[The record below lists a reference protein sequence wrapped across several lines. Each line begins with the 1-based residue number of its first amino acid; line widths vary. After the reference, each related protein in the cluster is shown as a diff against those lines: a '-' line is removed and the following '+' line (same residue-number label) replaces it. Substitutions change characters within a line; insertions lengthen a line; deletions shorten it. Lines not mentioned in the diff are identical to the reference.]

1 MYKTLLYGGVTMTEY
16 NIYSDIEKRSGGDV
30 YIGVVGPVR
39 TGKSTFIKKFMDNLV
54 IPNIPNAYKRER
66 ARDELPQSSGGRT
79 IMTTEPKFIPNEAV
93 TINLSDNASLNVR
106 MIDCVG
112 YIVDS
117 ALGHIEEDMPR
128 MVKTPWSDEEIPFAK
143 AAEIGTKKVI
153 CEHSNIGIV
162 VTTDGSVTDIPRSD
176 YIQAETRAINELKEI
191 NKPFIVL
198 LNCADPQSE
207 SAQSVKNYI
216 ESTHK
221 VSVVNVNCAKLD
233 SKDINAIIESV
244 LFEFPLKEISIDVPD
259 WVEVLEN
266 DHRIKRNVY
275 DNILSSIKSIKKIS
289 DYKTVMETLKQ
300 CENIQTAEVDKISL
314 GEGTVHIEVTTEES
328 LFYEIL
334 GEKSGFEITG
344 KDTLLKLMSE
354 LADVKKEYEK
364 VEYAIKQV
372 RDTGYGIVAPT
383 VEELEL
389 QEPEIV
395 KQGGHFGVKLKAS
408 APSIH
413 MIRADIET
421 VVSPIVGTEKQS
433 EELMHDLLN
442 EFEENPTKIW
452 ESNIFG
458 KSLHELV
465 NDGLHNKLYKM
476 SPDAR
481 YKLQETLQKIIN
493 EGSGG
498 LICIIL

>member
-1 MYKTLLYGGVTMTEY
+1 MTDY
-16 NIYSDIEKRSGGDV
+16 NIYNDIAERSGGDV

-39 TGKSTFIKKFMDNLV
+39 TGKSTFIKRFMDNLV

-93 TINLSDNASLNVR
+93 QIKLSDNASFNVR

-128 MVKTPWSDEEIPFAK
+128 MVKTPWSDTAIPFAK

-153 CEHSNIGIV
+153 CEHSTIGIV
-162 VTTDGSVTDIPRSD
+162 VTTDGSITDIPRND
-176 YIQAETRAINELKEI
+176 YVEAENRAINELKEI

-198 LNCADPQSE
+198 VNSTNPKGEIAEKVKNEIAQAHGVCVLTANCAQLGRE
-207 SAQSVKNYI
+207 
-216 ESTHK
+216 
-221 VSVVNVNCAKLD
+221 
-233 SKDINAIIESV
+233 DINSIIEAV

-259 WVEVLEN
+259 WVEVL
-266 DHRIKRNVY
+266 DGGHRLKKTVY
-275 DNILSSIKSIKKIS
+275 DTILSSIKSVRKIN
-289 DYKTVMETLKQ
+289 DYKNILDTLNN
-300 CENIQTAEVDKISL
+300 CENISTASVEGICL
-314 GEGTVHIEVTTEES
+314 GDGTVHIRVTTEDS

-334 GEKSGFEITG
+334 GEASGFDING
-344 KDTLLKLMSE
+344 KDTLLKLMTE
-354 LADVKKEYEK
+354 LAGIKKEYEK
-364 VEYAIKQV
+364 VEYALKRV
-372 RDTGYGIVAPT
+372 RETGYGIVGPS

-389 QEPEIV
+389 AEPEIV
-395 KQGGHFGVKLKAS
+395 KQGSHFGVRLKAS

-476 SPDAR
+476 SDDAQ

>member
-1 MYKTLLYGGVTMTEY
+1 MTDY
-16 NIYSDIEKRSGGDV
+16 NIYNDIAERSGGDV

-39 TGKSTFIKKFMDNLV
+39 TGKSTFIKRFMDNLV

-93 TINLSDNASLNVR
+93 QVKLSDNASFNVR

-128 MVKTPWSDEEIPFAK
+128 MVKTPWSDTAISFAK
-143 AAEIGTKKVI
+143 AAEIGTRKVI
-153 CEHSNIGIV
+153 CEHSTIGIV
-162 VTTDGSVTDIPRSD
+162 VTTDGSITDIPRSD
-176 YIQAETRAINELKEI
+176 YIEAENRAINELKEI

-198 LNCADPQSE
+198 VNSTNPKGEVAERVKNEISQAHGVCVLTANCAQLGRE
-207 SAQSVKNYI
+207 
-216 ESTHK
+216 
-221 VSVVNVNCAKLD
+221 
-233 SKDINAIIESV
+233 DINSIIEAV

-259 WVEVLEN
+259 WVEVL
-266 DHRIKRNVY
+266 DSGHRLKKTVY
-275 DNILSSIKSIKKIS
+275 DTILSSIKSVRKIN
-289 DYKTVMETLKQ
+289 DYKNILDTLNN
-300 CENIQTAEVDKISL
+300 CENISTASVDGICL
-314 GEGTVHIEVTTEES
+314 GEGTVHIRVTTEDS

-334 GEKSGFEITG
+334 GETSGFEING
-344 KDTLLKLMSE
+344 KDTLLKLMTE
-354 LADVKKEYEK
+354 LAGIKKEYEK
-364 VEYAIKQV
+364 VEYALKRV
-372 RDTGYGIVAPT
+372 RDTGYGIVGPS

-389 QEPEIV
+389 AEPEIV
-395 KQGGHFGVKLKAS
+395 KQGSHFGVRLKAS

-476 SPDAR
+476 SDDAQ

>member
-1 MYKTLLYGGVTMTEY
+1 MTQY
-16 NIYSDIEKRSGGDV
+16 NIYNDIEKRSGGDV

-66 ARDELPQSSGGRT
+66 ARDELPQSSAGKT

-93 TINLSDNASLNVR
+93 KISLMDNASFNVR

-112 YIVDS
+112 YIVNS

-128 MVKTPWSDEEIPFAK
+128 MVKTPWSEEEIPFAE

-176 YIQAETRAINELKEI
+176 YVEAESRAINELKKI
-191 NKPFIVL
+191 NKPFIVV
-198 LNCADPQSE
+198 LNCADPSSE
-207 SAQSVKNYI
+207 NAKRIKKEI
-216 ESTHK
+216 EQTHK
-221 VSVVNVNCAKLD
+221 VSVMSVNCARLD
-233 SKDINAIIESV
+233 VGDINAIIESV
-244 LFEFPLKEISIDVPD
+244 LFEFPLKEISINVPD

-266 DHRIKRNVY
+266 DHRLKKTVY
-275 DNILSSIKSIKKIS
+275 DNILSSIKSIQKIS
-289 DYKTVMETLKQ
+289 DYKNVVETLNS
-300 CENIQTAEVDKISL
+300 CENIQSVQLKEINL
-314 GEGTVHIEVTTEES
+314 GEGTVHIEVTTEDE

-334 GEKSGFEITG
+334 GEKSGFEING
-344 KDTLLKLMSE
+344 KDTLMKLMSE
-354 LADVKKEYEK
+354 LADIKSEYEK
-364 VEYAIKQV
+364 VEYALRQV
-372 RDTGYGIVAPT
+372 RETGYGIVGPS

-389 QEPEIV
+389 AEPEIV

-433 EELMHDLLN
+433 EALMHDLLN

-476 SPDAR
+476 SGDAQ